1 MVNIRNDHMKSNVTS
16 FKNPLLRRYCPVRAI
31 ISYVSLNTIIS
42 SKNLMGRRSLSW
54 FMSILLFNSFLIFL
68 FFTAAANNLLKVFR
82 NYSSLVSSI
91 PCLLLFTPFVFIL
104 MNLLQR
110 PSLLKLLLHIAK
122 LHKFLVY
129 TIRGSNKSSF

>member
-1 MVNIRNDHMKSNVTS
+1 
-16 FKNPLLRRYCPVRAI
+16 
-31 ISYVSLNTIIS
+31 
-42 SKNLMGRRSLSW
+42 
-54 FMSILLFNSFLIFL
+54 MSILLFNSFLIFL

-110 PSLLKLLLHIAK
+110 PSYKLSQISLLEVGRL
-122 LHKFLVY
+122 
-129 TIRGSNKSSF
+129 